1 MVRTGRI
8 DSRYSLEGKPVELAG
23 RSHLRG
29 KEESRICVDK
39 LGEA

>member
-1 MVRTGRI
+1 MVRTGQI
-8 DSRYSLEGKPVELAG
+8 DSRYSVEGKLVEIAG
-23 RSHLRG
+23 SSHLRG